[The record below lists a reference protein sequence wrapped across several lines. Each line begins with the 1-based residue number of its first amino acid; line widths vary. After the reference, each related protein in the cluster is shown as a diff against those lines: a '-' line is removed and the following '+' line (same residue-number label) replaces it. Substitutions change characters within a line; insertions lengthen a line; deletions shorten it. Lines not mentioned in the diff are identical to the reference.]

1 MSTITSNAKQ
11 IVLIDARGPRY
22 SAAITTTV
30 LALALITE
38 SNYLIGFQFAV
49 FLSAV
54 IFGLRRSIY
63 GLIYRNL
70 IQPRLSGPVPSEN
83 EAAPR
88 FAQLIGALFAFVA
101 LLGGVTGNTGVFLVA
116 TSFALGAAFLNAAFG
131 FCLGCQ
137 VYLRLVRVRAR
148 FSKKVSVNQ
157 VNFN

>member
-1 MSTITSNAKQ
+1 VSNLTVNEKTP
-11 IVLIDARGPRY
+11 VFIDARGPRY

-54 IFGLRRSIY
+54 LFGLRRSLY
-63 GLIYRNL
+63 GFIYRNL

-88 FAQLIGALFAFVA
+88 FAQLVGALFAATA
-101 LLGGVTGNTGVFLVA
+101 LLGGLTGNTTLFLIA

-137 VYLRLVRVRAR
+137 FYLILLRAKSR
-148 FSKKVSVNQ
+148 ITSRN
-157 VNFN
+157 

>member
-1 MSTITSNAKQ
+1 VSTITSNTKQ
-11 IVLIDARGPRY
+11 VVLIDARGPRY

-49 FLSAV
+49 FLSAI

-70 IQPRLSGPVPSEN
+70 IQPRLSEPVPSEN

-101 LLGGVTGNTGVFLVA
+101 LLGGVTGNTGVFLLA

-148 FSKKVSVNQ
+148 FSKKISVN
-157 VNFN
+157 

>member
-1 MSTITSNAKQ
+1 MSNVVNEKSP
-11 IVLIDARGPRY
+11 VFIDARGPRY
-22 SAAITTTV
+22 SAAITTAV
-30 LALALITE
+30 LVLALITE

-54 IFGLRRSIY
+54 LFGLRRSIY
-63 GLIYRNL
+63 GFVYRNL

-101 LLGGVTGNTGVFLVA
+101 LLGGVTGNTAIFLTS
-116 TSFALGAAFLNAAFG
+116 TSFALVAAFLNAAFG

-137 VYLRLVRVRAR
+137 MYLLLLR
-148 FSKKVSVNQ
+148 FKSNLSRS
-157 VNFN
+157 

>member
-1 MSTITSNAKQ
+1 MSTTTSNTKQ
-11 IVLIDARGPRY
+11 VVLIDARGPRY

-30 LALALITE
+30 LALALITQ
-38 SNYLIGFQFAV
+38 SNFLIGFQLVV

-54 IFGLRRSIY
+54 IFGLKRSIY

-101 LLGGVTGNTGVFLVA
+101 LLGGVTGNTGVFLIA

-148 FSKKVSVNQ
+148 FSKKVSVN
-157 VNFN
+157 

>member
-1 MSTITSNAKQ
+1 VSTVTDSNKNA
-11 IVLIDARGPRY
+11 VLIDARGPRY
-22 SAAITTTV
+22 SAGITTTV

-54 IFGLRRSIY
+54 LFGLRRSIY
-63 GLIYRNL
+63 GIIYRNL

-88 FAQLIGALFAFVA
+88 FAQLIGALFAF
-101 LLGGVTGNTGVFLVA
+101 A
-116 TSFALGAAFLNAAFG
+116 TSFALAAAFLNAAFG

-137 VYLRLVRVRAR
+137 MYLILARVRAR
-148 FSKKVSVNQ
+148 FTKKIRLN
-157 VNFN
+157 

>member
-1 MSTITSNAKQ
+1 MSTITDSNKNL
-11 IVLIDARGPRY
+11 VLIDARGPRY
-22 SAAITTTV
+22 SAGITTTV

-54 IFGLRRSIY
+54 LFGLRRSIY
-63 GLIYRNL
+63 GIIYRNL

-101 LLGGVTGNTGVFLVA
+101 LLGGVTGNTAVFLTA
-116 TSFALGAAFLNAAFG
+116 TSFALVAAFLNAAFG

-137 VYLRLVRVRAR
+137 MYLLLVRFKSKFARA
-148 FSKKVSVNQ
+148 
-157 VNFN
+157 

>member
-1 MSTITSNAKQ
+1 MSTITSNSKQ
-11 IVLIDARGPRY
+11 VVLIDARGPRY

-30 LALALITE
+30 LTLALITE

-88 FAQLIGALFAFVA
+88 FAQLIGAFFAFVA
-101 LLGGVTGNTGVFLVA
+101 LLGGVTGNTGVFLLA

-137 VYLRLVRVRAR
+137 AYLRLVRVRAR
-148 FSKKVSVNQ
+148 FSK
-157 VNFN
+157 

>member
-1 MSTITSNAKQ
+1 MSTVIDSNKNV
-11 IVLIDARGPRY
+11 VLIDARGPRY
-22 SAAITTTV
+22 SAGITTTV
-30 LALALITE
+30 LALGLITE

-54 IFGLRRSIY
+54 LFGLRRSIY
-63 GLIYRNL
+63 GIVYRNL

-101 LLGGVTGNTGVFLVA
+101 LLGGVTGNAAIFLTA
-116 TSFALGAAFLNAAFG
+116 TSFALVAAFLNAAFG

-137 VYLRLVRVRAR
+137 FYLILFRAKAR
-148 FSKKVSVNQ
+148 ILSKK
-157 VNFN
+157 